1 MENLYGDTDN
11 NLIDDRRNS
20 EQTQSRNFENMAT
33 GNVISQEVNNTQLH
47 KEMIAYSEIK

>member
-11 NLIDDRRNS
+11 NLIEDRRNS
-20 EQTQSRNFENMAT
+20 EQTQSRNFENMVT
-33 GNVISQEVNNTQLH
+33 GNVISQEASKLQ

>member
-11 NLIDDRRNS
+11 NLIEDRRNS
-20 EQTQSRNFENMAT
+20 EQTQSRNFENMVT
-33 GNVISQEVNNTQLH
+33 GNVISQEVSKLQ